1 MRRILSV
8 IVVFAC
14 LTSCASTRPAP
25 PEHLGRTITVLP
37 PNNRTGD
44 ALVVTGTSLIDR
56 YVLHADRV
64 TVADVLLSEA
74 RFRLQEQGFEVTDR
88 QKVDNALKGRVP
100 TSPGAAAQLAVLG
113 QLKGLILY
121 LEIRRWEP
129 AGSLHPAF
137 IIAGLTASLIDEATG
152 KVVWQ
157 DQRRPAPVATPG
169 ELMVTS
175 AYVTAARKVIRE
187 MLAPLHPDQPMP
199 SKP

>member
-8 IVVFAC
+8 IVVLGC
-14 LTSCASTRPAP
+14 LTSCASGRPAP
-25 PEHLGRTITVLP
+25 PEHLGRTISVLP

-56 YVLHADRV
+56 YVTHADRV

-74 RFRLQEQGFEVTDR
+74 RFQLQQNGFDVVDR
-88 QKVDNALKGRVP
+88 QTVDNALKGRVP

-129 AGSLHPAF
+129 DAPMHTAF

-157 DQRRPAPVATPG
+157 EQRRAAPVATPG

-187 MLAPLHPDQPMP
+187 MLAPLHPDSPVP
-199 SKP
+199 PKP